1 MLLYPEV
8 QRKVHEEI
16 DRVVGRERFPEFS
29 DQESLPYTTA
39 VCREVSC
46 WAIDTPSVPDRMVG
60 VTMGSAIATR

>member
-29 DQESLPYTTA
+29 DQDSLPYTTA

-46 WAIDTPSVPDRMVG
+46 WAIDTLF
-60 VTMGSAIATR
+60 GS